1 MAIRELVNEHDLY
14 PVHEEDN
21 VPLTPDHMLSE
32 VYSLSTIQTER
43 PNLWITG
50 DVCVYWERGNTR
62 LYVAPDVI
70 VVDCPP
76 PKQKENVYLAWSD
89 APLLF
94 VAEFGSRSTFKRDTG
109 PKLDVYEKTLAVPEY
124 LYADPPKRDLRLW
137 RMVNGRYRQI
147 ALNAQGRVRS
157 EQLEL
162 WFGFDEE
169 GFLRIYTDD
178 GRMLLTHAE
187 VTARAEESDAR
198 ARGAA
203 AQAAKEAA
211 RANEADARAEELA
224 ARANEADARAE
235 ELAARAEAEAKGR
248 LELERRLAEMAAE
261 LEPLKQ
267 G

>member
-1 MAIRELVNEHDLY
+1 
-14 PVHEEDN
+14 N

-89 APLLF
+89 PPLLF
-94 VAEFGSRSTFKRDTG
+94 VVEFGSRSTFKRDTG
-109 PKLDVYEKTLAVPEY
+109 PKVDLYEKTLAVPEY
-124 LYADPPKRDLRLW
+124 LYADPPKRVLRFW

-169 GFLRIYTDD
+169 GFFRIYTDD
-178 GRMLLTHAE
+178 GRMLLTHTEIAE
-187 VTARAEESDAR
+187 QHAEEAARASEATARADAEAAR
-198 ARGAA
+198 AN
-203 AQAAKEAA
+203 KEAA
-211 RANEADARAEELA
+211 RANEEA
-224 ARANEADARAE
+224 ARANEEATRAEEEAARAE
-235 ELAARAEAEAKGR
+235 EESRHR
-248 LELERRLAEMAAE
+248 IELERKVAELAAE
-261 LEPLKQ
+261 LERLKQ
-267 G
+267 SLPKRADGRR